1 MPVVGTCPL
10 CRTKNVPL
18 CRSHLE
24 FPRFVYK
31 ALRDEN
37 NATNKNPI
45 HITHDGVE
53 QTQRQ
58 NWRHLLCRVCE
69 NERFNALG
77 ERHVARISLKTVG
90 SFLLMDMIR
99 DRLQK
104 SDGRTRYYDATNTD
118 VPHQQLVYFALS
130 MLWRSIFIHE
140 PRTPIRL
147 GPYEET
153 IRGYLLGG
161 PPPPDVSVHVIVR
174 NTLPLTQTSHS
185 MYLRAKGQVGR
196 VYALSI
202 PGMTFQIT
210 LGKHRDDVTRTGCLL
225 HGEQK
230 LILESLVIEEALDE
244 QARRQVRKAEE
255 AGKIRV
261 FV

>member
-10 CRTKNVPL
+10 CQTENVLL

-37 NATNKNPI
+37 NALNKNPI
-45 HITHDGVE
+45 HITREGVE

-58 NWRHLLCRVCE
+58 NWRHLLCRMCE
-69 NERFNALG
+69 NERFNGLG
-77 ERHVARISLKTVG
+77 ERHVARISLKTDG
-90 SFLLMDMIR
+90 SFPLMDMIR

-104 SDGRTRYYDATNTD
+104 SDGRTRYYDATDTA

-140 PRTPIRL
+140 RERPIRL
-147 GPYEET
+147 GPYEES
-153 IRGYLLGG
+153 IREYLLGG
-161 PPPPDVSVHVIVR
+161 PPPQDVSIHVIVR
-174 NTLPLTQTSHS
+174 NTSPLTQTSHS
-185 MYLRAKGQVGR
+185 MYLRAKGLVGR
-196 VYALSI
+196 VYAFSI
-202 PGMTFQIT
+202 PGITFHIT
-210 LGKHRDDVTRTGCLL
+210 LGKHRYDETRTGCLL
-225 HGEQK
+225 HGEEK

-244 QARRQVRKAEE
+244 QTRRQVRKAEE
-255 AGKIRV
+255 GGKIRV

>member
-10 CRTKNVPL
+10 CRTENILL

-37 NATNKNPI
+37 NAINKNPI

-58 NWRHLLCRVCE
+58 NWRHLLCRECE
-69 NERFNALG
+69 NQRFNALG
-77 ERHVARISLKTVG
+77 ERYVAKISLKPDG
-90 SFLLMDMIR
+90 SFPLMDMIR
-99 DRLQK
+99 DGLQK
-104 SDGRTRYYDATNTD
+104 SDGRTRYYDATKTD

-130 MLWRSIFIHE
+130 MLWRSIFIQE
-140 PRTPIRL
+140 RESPIRL
-147 GPYEET
+147 GPYEGS
-153 IRGYLLGG
+153 IREYLLGG

-185 MYLRAKGQVGR
+185 VYLRAKGMVGR

-202 PGMTFQIT
+202 PGITFQIT
-210 LGKHRDDVTRTGCLL
+210 LGKYRYDATRTGCLL
-225 HGEQK
+225 YGEQK
-230 LILESLVIEEALDE
+230 LILESLVLEEALDE
-244 QARRQVRKAEE
+244 QTRRQVRKAQET
-255 AGKIRV
+255 GKIRV